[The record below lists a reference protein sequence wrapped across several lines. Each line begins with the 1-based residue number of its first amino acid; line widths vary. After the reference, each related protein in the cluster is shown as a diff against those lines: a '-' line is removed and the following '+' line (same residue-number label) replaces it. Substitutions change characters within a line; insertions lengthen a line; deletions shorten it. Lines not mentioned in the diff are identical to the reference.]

1 MEGTCAASLYK
12 LSRSHKFV
20 MVQVL
25 NGGQMRVSGCNGHY
39 EFVLGAGAPA
49 CRQAGKQKV

>member
-1 MEGTCAASLYK
+1 MGTGAVSRYK
-12 LSRSHKFV
+12 LSRSKKFG
-20 MVQVL
+20 MVQDL
-25 NGGQMRVSGCNGHY
+25 NCVQMRESGCNGHY